1 MQLSRNTSMRK
12 SKNYL
17 MLFIKAG
24 LIFMT
29 IFIAVMLLNKIDFP
43 SPNQEIKKI
52 IPNENLKIVK

>member
-1 MQLSRNTSMRK
+1 MQLSRNTIMRK